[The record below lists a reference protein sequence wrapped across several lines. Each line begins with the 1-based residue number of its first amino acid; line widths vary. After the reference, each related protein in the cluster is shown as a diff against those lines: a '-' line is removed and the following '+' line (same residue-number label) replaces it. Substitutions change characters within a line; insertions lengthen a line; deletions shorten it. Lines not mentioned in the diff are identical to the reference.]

1 MTNLNYSNYTF
12 FNANKKDNKKDN
24 TNKEDI
30 VEGIAN
36 FCKLNRSYNN
46 QRPDLWRFLDAALD
60 KEGQLKDDLLNA
72 INANN
77 GITDANPT
85 GDNIGAIFNET
96 GDKAMEFG
104 KIHIF
109 SSDLKQYFGIKPVDT
124 DGIFRTLPPE
134 LTDNPDKYI
143 FAYQD
148 DDGKYWKTI
157 FNKVGENTK
166 EGATSGQTPAD
177 NAAIHGFVTSQNLDD
192 DIKSAQSG
200 SDGIGRDGNGKLLNT
215 EFKNSGAELRYNSM
229 KLIYNKSVTNT
240 VLLSVGVIASLYFI
254 AKN

>member
-24 TNKEDI
+24 NNKEDI

-46 QRPDLWRFLDAALD
+46 QRPDLWRNLDAALD

-85 GDNIGAIFNET
+85 GDNIGAIFNEA
-96 GDKAMEFG
+96 GDKTMEFG

-109 SSDLKQYFGIKPVDT
+109 SADLKQYFGIKPVDT

-134 LTDNPDKYI
+134 LTDNPDKYL

-157 FNKVGENTK
+157 FNKVGENIK
-166 EGATSGQTPAD
+166 EGFRDKSPVEKITLKGTVTKQSVPVATA
-177 NAAIHGFVTSQNLDD
+177 
-192 DIKSAQSG
+192 SALSG
-200 SDGIGRDGNGKLLNT
+200 SDGSGRDSNGKLTNT
-215 EFKNSGAELRYNSM
+215 EFKNSGAELRYNAM

-240 VLLSVGVIASLYFI
+240 VLMSVGVIASLYFI
-254 AKN
+254 AKTE